1 LDNERISHYPFVG
14 KRGTKMDGLPGVW
27 VQKRVHTDSACHDSQ
42 SLTDGLMPIF
52 LRAYLLSRPESR
64 QFLKAF

>member
-1 LDNERISHYPFVG
+1 
-14 KRGTKMDGLPGVW
+14 MDGLPGVW